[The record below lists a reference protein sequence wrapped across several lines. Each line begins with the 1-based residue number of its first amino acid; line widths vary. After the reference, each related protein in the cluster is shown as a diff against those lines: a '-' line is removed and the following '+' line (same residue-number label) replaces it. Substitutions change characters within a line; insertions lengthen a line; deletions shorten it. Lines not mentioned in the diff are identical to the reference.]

1 MHSRQH
7 RCRQGDSLA
16 DASPRVMPMKREG
29 EDFEMTEEEE
39 DQILYEMVLET
50 RAASGGHSEPWDL
63 ESED

>member
-1 MHSRQH
+1 
-7 RCRQGDSLA
+7 
-16 DASPRVMPMKREG
+16 MKREG